1 MIYHGGRN
9 DYSGVKDMSPVLN
22 QELTELI
29 EHKRNEMI
37 HSARETGFQS
47 EETITRGNE
56 LNELLN
62 CYQKLLSIPTHNKM

>member
-1 MIYHGGRN
+1 
-9 DYSGVKDMSPVLN
+9 MSPALK
-22 QELTELI
+22 QELVDLI

-37 HSARETGFQS
+37 HSDRETGFQS

-62 CYQKLLSIPTHNKM
+62 CYQKLLSIPTHNKI